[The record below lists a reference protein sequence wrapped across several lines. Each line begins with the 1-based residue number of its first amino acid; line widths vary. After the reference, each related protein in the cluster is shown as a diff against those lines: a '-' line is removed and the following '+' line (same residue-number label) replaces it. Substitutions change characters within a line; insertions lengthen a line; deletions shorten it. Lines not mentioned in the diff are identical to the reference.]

1 MLRSFSRAA
10 ACAALL
16 IAAPAVVPDAA
27 AQELRGALKRIKESG
42 TITLGVRE
50 ASTPFSFRGRDGNP
64 QGYSVEMCNA
74 VVEALRAELKA
85 PKLKVRYV
93 YVTPE
98 TRIAAARDGRVD
110 LECGSTTHTMTR
122 RKQVDFSLPIFVD
135 GAAILSRAAANIA
148 TARDLQGKRV
158 AVLERSS
165 TEAALQRVQQALG
178 ITFAIERVRDHDF
191 GLKRLETGDA
201 DAYITDRSILFDL
214 AIKATDITQLSLGQ
228 EFLSYEPYAIMM
240 RRDADLRLAVDKTL
254 ARLFGTGKAIEIF
267 QRWFGNTPPS
277 GPLAA
282 MFILNG
288 FPE

>member
-1 MLRSFSRAA
+1 MFRSISLIA
-10 ACAALL
+10 ACAALFV
-16 IAAPAVVPDAA
+16 AADAS

-50 ASTPFSFRGRDGNP
+50 ASTPFSFRGSDGNP
-64 QGYSVEMCNA
+64 QGYSVEMCNV
-74 VVEALRAELKA
+74 VVESLRTELKA
-85 PKLKVRYV
+85 PRLKVRYV

-98 TRIAAARDGRVD
+98 TRIAAARDGKVD

-135 GAAILSRAAANIA
+135 GAAILSRAAANIV
-148 TARDLQGKRV
+148 TVRDLQGKRV

-165 TEAALQRVQQALG
+165 TEAALQRVQQSLG
-178 ITFAIERVRDHDF
+178 ISFAIERVRDHDF
-191 GLKRLETGDA
+191 GLKRLETEDA
-201 DAYITDRSILFDL
+201 DAYVTDRSILFDL
-214 AIKATDITQLSLGQ
+214 AIKATDFTKLSLGQ

-240 RRDADLRLAVDKTL
+240 RRDADLRLAVDRAL
-254 ARLFGTGKAIEIF
+254 ARTFGTGKAVEIF

-282 MFILNG
+282 MFVLNG
-288 FPE
+288 YPE